1 VASYVSVRSRSRR
14 YPSTPPGVVLIR
26 PWGPERR
33 QGARSPFVGSRPA
46 GNGGICERAPWRL
59 WPSWRGGDNHGSNV
73 ALCAARGRTRGTR
86 GTPPLSHRA
95 ADRSRMACDLTRP
108 PSPLPPSPPPPSP
121 VTLLQLPED
130 VFLLVAIPLGPVDLS
145 SLACATRALKLPAR
159 VWRLFLERAFGDVP
173 SVQRALHQASMPR
186 ATELGATGADHRN
199 LFAFLAFGVRTP
211 NAVPKLLGHC
221 PLLAPPDEDGSLPLV
236 ELGCGGSLVLR
247 PLSSREQRCPCVA
260 ARTPQLPLQ
269 LASLGRAR
277 SACLGSGGFNSM
289 LSSLR
294 RHFACGE
301 ARPNPHPEPRARLPR
316 ASALLRSHSG
326 SHSSLSP
333 RRTAAQQRR
342 CSSWAASWVSRSM
355 RAPSWRSTCCCSAW
369 ISSLASSRP
378 CRCGVC
384 LPPCAPAYLRTCVP
398 AYLPTYLPTYLP
410 GVGAAGRGAHRECA
424 APCRAGG
431 ASRKAGAALARPRPV
446 AA

>member
-1 VASYVSVRSRSRR
+1 MR
-14 YPSTPPGVVLIR
+14 
-26 PWGPERR
+26 
-33 QGARSPFVGSRPA
+33 ARA
-46 GNGGICERAPWRL
+46 LAPL
-59 WPSWRGGDNHGSNV
+59 AKLARGGQPRV
-73 ALCAARGRTRGTR
+73 KRRGRTRGTR

-159 VWRLFLERAFGDVP
+159 VWRLFLERAFGDIP

-398 AYLPTYLPTYLP
+398 TYLPTYLPTRR
-410 GVGAAGRGAHRECA
+410 GCGGAGR
-424 APCRAGG
+424 
-431 ASRKAGAALARPRPV
+431 SS
-446 AA
+446 